1 MGAGQAVTPPLGGR
15 SLQPPISNPCPLL
28 LFGNVCRHEEFQKSL
43 SHAFSLPVLIG
54 TGKAS
59 GRGWA
64 VKLLPTLSSRN
75 LGLDPRVNL
84 LLLPKQTSQLDVIEA
99 LGVPQP
105 WEGSDGTGTS
115 WRGMGKTR
123 ACAQH
128 WWSGGGARGCGV
140 GRGA

>member
-1 MGAGQAVTPPLGGR
+1 MPTGVLFSGSWAGCPPPLGGR
-15 SLQPPISNPCPLL
+15 SLQPPIFNPCPLL
-28 LFGNVCRHEEFQKSL
+28 LSGNVCRHEEFQKSL
-43 SHAFSLPVLIG
+43 SRAFSLPVLIG

-64 VKLLPTLSSRN
+64 VKLLPTLSSRD

-84 LLLPKQTSQLDVIEA
+84 LLLPKQASQLDVIEA

-115 WRGMGKTR
+115 
-123 ACAQH
+123 
-128 WWSGGGARGCGV
+128 
-140 GRGA
+140 